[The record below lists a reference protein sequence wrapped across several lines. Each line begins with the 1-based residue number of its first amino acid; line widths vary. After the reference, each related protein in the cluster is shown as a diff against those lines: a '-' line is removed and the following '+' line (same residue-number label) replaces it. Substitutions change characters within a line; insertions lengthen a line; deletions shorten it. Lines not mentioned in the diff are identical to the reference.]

1 MIRFGELTDF
11 GVRKRIA
18 VKAAGKPDCGLETGD
33 CPGKF
38 AKLDEETIRNTEAV
52 VCNNDDM
59 ALGVYD
65 YYKNIR

>member
-1 MIRFGELTDF
+1 MESGRELPLKQLGNLTADW
-11 GVRKRIA
+11 KQEIA
-18 VKAAGKPDCGLETGD
+18 LE
-33 CPGKF
+33 KF